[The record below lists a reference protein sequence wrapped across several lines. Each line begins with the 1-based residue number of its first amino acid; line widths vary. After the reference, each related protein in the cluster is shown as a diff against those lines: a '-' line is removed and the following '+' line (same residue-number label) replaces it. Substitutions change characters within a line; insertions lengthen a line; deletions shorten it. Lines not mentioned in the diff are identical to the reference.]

1 MESVRDKILKRVWRR
16 GRGYAFSSK
25 DFLSVGTRASV
36 DKALSNLVRE
46 EKIRRVARGLYDYPR
61 VSELLGGELSPDAD
75 QVAQAVAR
83 KHGQT
88 IVASG
93 AWAANVLGLTT
104 QVPARI
110 VYLTEGPPRELRVG
124 KQEIEFRRVVP
135 TSLRGAGNTLSSL
148 VVQAL
153 RHLGRDRVDES
164 VLNRLRTKLTDTD
177 RRRLLADARYAPDWV
192 YAVVKQIAEHIYGTV
207 TVGV

>member
-1 MESVRDKILKRVWRR
+1 MESVKDKIVKRVWRR

-25 DFLSVGTRASV
+25 DFLNLGSRASV
-36 DKALSNLVRE
+36 DRALSDLVRE

-93 AWAANVLGLTT
+93 PWAANVLGLTT

-110 VYLTEGPPRELRVG
+110 VYLTEGPPREFRVG
-124 KQEIEFRRVVP
+124 RQEVEFRRVAP
-135 TSLRGAGNTLSSL
+135 SSLRGADNVMSGL

-153 RHLGRDRVDES
+153 RHLGSDRVD
-164 VLNRLRTKLTDTD
+164 VDVVDRLRQRLTAADK
-177 RRRLLADARYAPDWV
+177 RRLLADARYAPDWV
-192 YAVVKQIAEHIYGTV
+192 HAVAKQIAGGTN
-207 TVGV
+207 G

>member
-1 MESVRDKILKRVWRR
+1 MESVREKILKRVWRR

-36 DKALSNLVRE
+36 DKALSDLVRQ

-61 VSELLGGELSPDAD
+61 VNEMLGGELSPDTD

-104 QVPARI
+104 QVPARV
-110 VYLTEGPPRELRVG
+110 VYFTEGPPRQFVVG
-124 KQEIEFRRVVP
+124 KQEIEFRRVAP
-135 TSLRGAGNTLSSL
+135 SSLRGAGNALSSL

-153 RHLGRDRVDES
+153 RHLGCDRVDRD
-164 VLNRLRTKLTDTD
+164 VVNRLRQRLTDTD
-177 RRRLLADARYAPDWV
+177 RRRLLTDARYAADWV
-192 YAVVKQIAEHIYGTV
+192 YEAVKRIAEDDDG
-207 TVGV
+207 